1 MTTDKIMDDHALGMY
16 QPGIKGATNHGN
28 TKAIPFPLQVARWHL
43 FINLFTQRQKL
54 KVLR

>member
-1 MTTDKIMDDHALGMY
+1 MTNDKTMDDHALVMY
-16 QPGIKGATNHGN
+16 QPGIKGTTNHGN

-43 FINLFTQRQKL
+43 FIIMFSQRQKL